1 MKSLISALILASAAL
16 AAPSVAATVDL
27 DGFSNASLDG
37 SNGVSVALGAGTY
50 KLTFTTGAYTAFSRF
65 SGESG
70 CDGSG
75 GNCSQGFE
83 NSARYISGAT
93 TYLFG
98 DGAGTGGIGP
108 VSGGAYYDTAAR
120 SFANSGKYSS
130 LLTLAAPGTV
140 KFFIYDDN
148 LGDNRGGISLSVAG
162 VPEPATWGL
171 MILGFGAVGFAARRR
186 RYAAGGL
193 AA

>member
-1 MKSLISALILASAAL
+1 MKSLIFALVAA
-16 AAPSVAATVDL
+16 AGFATPSLAATVNL
-27 DGFSNASLDG
+27 DGVANASLDG
-37 SNGVSVALGAGTY
+37 SNAASVALGAGTY
-50 KLTFTTGAYTAFSRF
+50 KLTFTQDAFTAFSRF
-65 SGESG
+65 SGQSG

-83 NSARYISGAT
+83 NSARYIIGGT

-98 DGAGTGGIGP
+98 DGAGSGGIGP
-108 VSGGAYYDTAAR
+108 VSGGAYYDTAAH
-120 SFANSGKYSS
+120 SFANSGKYSA
-130 LLTLAAPGTV
+130 LFTLAAPSNV
-140 KFFIYDDN
+140 KFFIYDDY

-186 RYAAGGL
+186 KSSVRPVVA
-193 AA
+193 